1 MTMAAALNAL
11 EQLLQKRLSRSAPD
25 RDLHGRSESH
35 FPPMPPD
42 AVAYVESTEEVQQV
56 MRICAKHDC
65 PVIGWG
71 TGTSLEGH
79 TSAPRGGV
87 TVDFSRMSQVLQIN
101 PDDMDALVQPGL
113 TREALD
119 LELRH
124 SGLFFSVDPG
134 ANASI
139 GGMTATRASGTTTL
153 RYGTMRD
160 NVIGLQVVLADG
172 RVIRTG
178 TRARKTAAGYDLTA
192 LFVGSEGTLG
202 LITEIGLRLH
212 PRPEAISA
220 GIVAFERMDQAVR
233 AVVDTIQLSLPMA
246 RLEFVDAATAAA
258 FNLYAGA
265 EMAEKPHLLFE
276 LHGSEQSVAEHAH
289 SFGEIC
295 SAVGGEA
302 FQWSSQ
308 TEERTALWT
317 LRHNAYYAILAS
329 RPGARAIVTD
339 ICVPI
344 SQLAEAVEETRADIA
359 ASPITG
365 PILGHVGDGN
375 FHAILL
381 IDPDNAAEH
390 SAALRLSDRMVDRA
404 LHLGGTATGEHGVG
418 MGKLKFMDQ
427 EHGPAWGLM
436 GDLKRQLDPQNILNP
451 GKLVQQN

>member
-1 MTMAAALNAL
+1 MTNAAALNAL
-11 EQLLQKRLSRSAPD
+11 EQFLQKRLSRSAPD

-87 TVDFSRMSQVLQIN
+87 TVDFSNMSQVLQIN

-258 FNLYAGA
+258 FNLYASA

-344 SQLAEAVEETRADIA
+344 SRLAEAVEETRADIA

-390 SAALRLSDRMVDRA
+390 SAALRMSDRMVDRA

>member
-1 MTMAAALNAL
+1 MTNAAALNAL
-11 EQLLQKRLSRSAPD
+11 EQFLQKRLSRSAPD

-87 TVDFSRMSQVLQIN
+87 TVDFSNMSQVLQIN

-308 TEERTALWT
+308 TEKRTALWT

-344 SQLAEAVEETRADIA
+344 SRLAEAVEETRADIA

-404 LHLGGTATGEHGVG
+404 MHLGGTATGEHGVG

>member
-1 MTMAAALNAL
+1 MTNAAALTDL
-11 EQLLQKRLSRSAPD
+11 ENLLQKRLSRSVSD
-25 RDLHGRSESH
+25 RNLHGRSESH
-35 FPPMPPD
+35 FSLMPPD
-42 AVAYVESTEEVQQV
+42 AVAYVESTEEVQQL
-56 MRICAKHDC
+56 MQICAKHGC

-87 TVDFSRMSQVLQIN
+87 TVDFSRMSKVLQIN
-101 PDDMDALVQPGL
+101 PDDMDAVVQPGL
-113 TREALD
+113 TREALN

-139 GGMTATRASGTTTL
+139 GGMAATRASGTTTL

-160 NVIGLQVVLADG
+160 NIIGLQLVLADG

-212 PRPEAISA
+212 PKPEAISA

-258 FNLYAGA
+258 FNLYAGT

-276 LHGSEQSVAEHAH
+276 LHGSAQSVAEHAR

-295 SAVGGEA
+295 TAEGGEA

-308 TEERTALWT
+308 TEERNALWT

-344 SQLAEAVEETRADIA
+344 SRLAEAVEDTRADIA
-359 ASPITG
+359 ESPITG
-365 PILGHVGDGN
+365 PI
-375 FHAILL
+375 
-381 IDPDNAAEH
+381 
-390 SAALRLSDRMVDRA
+390 
-404 LHLGGTATGEHGVG
+404 
-418 MGKLKFMDQ
+418 
-427 EHGPAWGLM
+427 
-436 GDLKRQLDPQNILNP
+436 
-451 GKLVQQN
+451 

>member
-1 MTMAAALNAL
+1 MTNAAALNAL

-139 GGMTATRASGTTTL
+139 GGMAATRASGTTTL

-258 FNLYAGA
+258 FNLYASA

>member
-1 MTMAAALNAL
+1 MTNAAALNAL
-11 EQLLQKRLSRSAPD
+11 EQFLQKRLSRSAPD

-87 TVDFSRMSQVLQIN
+87 TVDFSNMSQVLQIN

-308 TEERTALWT
+308 TEKRTALWT

-344 SQLAEAVEETRADIA
+344 SRLAEAVEETRADIA

-404 LHLGGTATGEHGVG
+404 MHLGGTATGEHGVG

-436 GDLKRQLDPQNILNP
+436 GNLKRQLDPQNILNP

>member
-1 MTMAAALNAL
+1 MTNAAALNAL
-11 EQLLQKRLSRSAPD
+11 EQFLQKRLSRSAPD

-87 TVDFSRMSQVLQIN
+87 TVDFSNMSQVLQIN

-344 SQLAEAVEETRADIA
+344 SRLAEAVEETRADIA

-404 LHLGGTATGEHGVG
+404 MHLGGTATGEHGVG

>member
-1 MTMAAALNAL
+1 MTNAAALTDL
-11 EQLLQKRLSRSAPD
+11 ENLLQKRLSRSVSD
-25 RDLHGRSESH
+25 RNLHGRSESH
-35 FPPMPPD
+35 FSLMPPD
-42 AVAYVESTEEVQQV
+42 AVAYVESTEEVQQL
-56 MRICAKHDC
+56 MQICAKHGC

-87 TVDFSRMSQVLQIN
+87 TVDFSRMSKVLQIN
-101 PDDMDALVQPGL
+101 PDDMDAVVQPGL
-113 TREALD
+113 TREALN

-139 GGMTATRASGTTTL
+139 GGMAATRASGTTTL

-160 NVIGLQVVLADG
+160 NIIGLQVVLADG

-212 PRPEAISA
+212 PKPEAISA

-233 AVVDTIQLSLPMA
+233 AVVETIQLSLPMA

-258 FNLYAGA
+258 FNLYAGT

-276 LHGSEQSVAEHAH
+276 LHGSAQSVAEHAR

-295 SAVGGEA
+295 TAKGGEA

-308 TEERTALWT
+308 TEERNALWT

-344 SQLAEAVEETRADIA
+344 SRLAEAVEDTRADIA
-359 ASPITG
+359 QSPITG

-381 IDPDNAAEH
+381 IDPNSEAEH

-404 LHLGGTATGEHGVG
+404 LRLGGTATGEHGVG
-418 MGKLKFMDQ
+418 MGKLKFMDR